1 MQYKDIKMRA
11 EHKKV
16 AMKYLI
22 QGELRMKS
30 KYKYTYRVGK
40 PARNKRNGFKM
51 REFSF
56 EKDEQ
61 GKQQSTDATTT
72 HQQHPH
78 LGCIN
83 SKRNYKKW
91 NLAST

>member
-1 MQYKDIKMRA
+1 
-11 EHKKV
+11 
-16 AMKYLI
+16 
-22 QGELRMKS
+22 
-30 KYKYTYRVGK
+30 
-40 PARNKRNGFKM
+40 M

-83 SKRNYKKW
+83 SKQNYKKLSSATTW
-91 NLAST
+91 TSPLVDGFAFCAKTKR

>member
-1 MQYKDIKMRA
+1 
-11 EHKKV
+11 
-16 AMKYLI
+16 
-22 QGELRMKS
+22 
-30 KYKYTYRVGK
+30 
-40 PARNKRNGFKM
+40 M